1 MENKKVNFFANVLNK
16 IKSKF
21 IGSKVEIADEDQDKV
36 LLVNGLK
43 VNYGPIQ
50 AVKGINLKIAEGQ
63 IVALLGANGA
73 GKTTTLRTISGVIKS
88 SGGQVVFNGE
98 NITNRKAFD
107 IAKRGLTQSPEGRL
121 VFNGLNVEDN
131 LKAGAY
137 GLKTKIIEKDGQK
150 VKISA
155 SQQLKDNFDR
165 VYRLFPILK
174 ERRKQQANTLS
185 GGEQQMLAIGRALMA
200 SPKLLLLDEPSLGL
214 APLIIKDIFN
224 TLKEIQKEGT
234 TILIV
239 EQNALAT
246 LKIADY
252 AYVLE
257 LGSISLEGPAS
268 ELINDKRLVEAYLGG
283 KK

>member
-1 MENKKVNFFANVLNK
+1 MKELL
-16 IKSKF
+16 
-21 IGSKVEIADEDQDKV
+21 KVENLQ
-36 LLVNGLK
+36 
-43 VNYGPIQ
+43 VNYGPIK
-50 AVKGINLKIAEGQ
+50 AVKGIDMTINEGT

-73 GKTTTLRTISGVIKS
+73 GKTTTLRTISGVVKG
-88 SGGQVVFNGE
+88 SGGKILLDGEDIFNK
-98 NITNRKAFD
+98 KAYK
-107 IAKRGLTQSPEGRL
+107 IASMGVNQSPEGRL
-121 VFNGLNVEDN
+121 VFYGLTVEDN

-137 GLKTKIIEKDGQK
+137 GLKTKVIEKDGVK

-155 SQQLKDNFDR
+155 KKQMEENFER
-165 VYRLFPILK
+165 VYRLFPILQ
-174 ERRKQQANTLS
+174 ERRKQQASTLS

-200 SPKLLLLDEPSLGL
+200 SPRVLLLDEPSLGL

-224 TLKEIQKEGT
+224 TLKEIKNEGT

-268 ELINDKRLVEAYLGG
+268 ELINDKRLIEAYLGG
-283 KK
+283 KKG